1 MKRDNGTATVA
12 TVSGAGTAVT
22 KTPWVAAAG
31 CAALLAAGVA
41 AWGQESSGS
50 NNNES
55 RGRQSDA
62 VKSGRAEPPGAPR
75 PRSGPPVP
83 EAGPP
88 VPIPRYDPPPLGGR
102 DRLPDPPPPRERP
115 RPGSGGGSP
124 DVTGGGDERSAV
136 ERARDAEA
144 DARDR
149 HGLDRPDSDRR
160 RGGRGDHDDHHD
172 HDGYDRRRRRPLTYY
187 EPWVYDDRRY
197 YDDGYR
203 GNEPP
208 TAPEPATAQEAA
220 DGPAGERPGALLP
233 PDELMEDPDTPA
245 ALRKALE
252 ASPQYR
258 EATAQLLRAWATYA
272 RAAEQVLLRLRPAPE
287 YRKAM
292 QQLRAAEKKVEA
304 VRERDRGAPA
314 VNLVSA
320 AQEALLARRQV
331 RAIEQKAIDA
341 DPVARRAR
349 QEVDKA
355 IDHRNKIRDDI
366 ASTVPA
372 EEAK

>member
-1 MKRDNGTATVA
+1 MQRDNARTTVTKIA
-12 TVSGAGTAVT
+12 GAGTTGA

-41 AWGQESSGS
+41 AWGQQSSETNDDGA
-50 NNNES
+50 
-55 RGRQSDA
+55 RRQQRSDN
-62 VKSGRAEPPGAPR
+62 VKSGRAEEPPGAPR
-75 PRSGPPVP
+75 PRSGPPQP
-83 EAGPP
+83 EAGPT
-88 VPIPRYDPPPLGGR
+88 VPLPRNDLPPLGSR
-102 DRLPDPPPPRERP
+102 DRLPDAPSLRERS

-124 DVTGGGDERSAV
+124 DVTSDERSAT

-144 DARDR
+144 DGR
-149 HGLDRPDSDRR
+149 DRPDRDRPR
-160 RGGRGDHDDHHD
+160 
-172 HDGYDRRRRRPLTYY
+172 DGYDRDGHDRDGRDGYEPWRRRRRPLTYY

-208 TAPEPATAQEAA
+208 TAPEPADAREAA

-341 DPVARRAR
+341 DPVARRAK

-355 IDHRNKIRDDI
+355 IEQRNKIRDDI
-366 ASTVPA
+366 ASTLPA
-372 EEAK
+372 EDGK

>member
-1 MKRDNGTATVA
+1 MKRDDARTTIAKAKG
-12 TVSGAGTAVT
+12 AVT
-22 KTPWVAAAG
+22 TGAKTPWVAAAG

-41 AWGQESSGS
+41 AWGQQSSGT
-50 NNNES
+50 NDDGARRQQRRDEV
-55 RGRQSDA
+55 RGGTA
-62 VKSGRAEPPGAPR
+62 EEPPGAPR
-75 PRSGPPVP
+75 PRSGPPLPEPGPTVP
-83 EAGPP
+83 LPKY
-88 VPIPRYDPPPLGGR
+88 VPPPLGSR

-115 RPGSGGGSP
+115 RPGSGGGSQ
-124 DVTGGGDERSAV
+124 DVTDGGDERSAI

-149 HGLDRPDSDRR
+149 YGLDRPDSDRR
-160 RGGRGDHDDHHD
+160 RGGRGDHDDR
-172 HDGYDRRRRRPLTYY
+172 DGYDRRRRPLTYY

-208 TAPEPATAQEAA
+208 AAPEPADAREAA

-233 PDELMEDPDTPA
+233 PDDLMEDPDTPA

-258 EATAQLLRAWATYA
+258 EATAQLLRAWAAYA

-355 IDHRNKIRDDI
+355 IEQRNKIRDDI
-366 ASTVPA
+366 ASTFP
-372 EEAK
+372 EDEAK